1 VIGYV
6 AVKALAARRVLREVP
21 EPHALHTP
29 AHEESSSNAHH
40 VIIARLGRFTVQQTE
55 SLSCDVLA
63 PLKRLIVGRPIASY
77 QAGHHK
83 FGLFGGLAVLSSDA
97 LSSVAYA
104 TEEVLRVLMIG
115 GLAAMSDAEPISI
128 LIAVLLLAVAFSFR
142 QTIFAFP
149 SGGGAY
155 VVTRDNLGPIAG
167 LSAAASLLIDY
178 TLTVAV
184 SITAGVAALTSAFPS
199 LHVGK
204 IWLSLAFLLV
214 LTTGNLRGVKE
225 SAKLFGVPVYAF
237 LGVMLTLIA
246 TGAYRMLS
254 GTVEPV
260 AAVDPLPTFQN
271 GANTTF
277 ILLTAFAN
285 GCTALTGVEA
295 VADGVP
301 SFKEPPATNAARTLV
316 MMAAL
321 GVTMFVGLTL
331 LAHAY
336 QIVPSDKETVVSQL
350 ARGVF
355 GGRNLLYYSVQG
367 ATMLILIL
375 AANTAFNGFPTLAS
389 IVARDRYMPR
399 QFANLGDKLAFSNGI
414 VALSVGAAT
423 LIVFFGG
430 DVHRLIPLYM
440 IGVFLSFTLSQSSMF
455 LRTTRMRESGW
466 QASAAISAFGALL
479 TGLVLIIVVLTKTLD
494 GAWIVLVLIPILV
507 TVFKFTR
514 LHYESVAEQLSL
526 AKVDVDT
533 TPHGHIVIVPIGGV
547 HRAVIEALRYS
558 SALAKD
564 VRAVYVNVNPASLVQ
579 LKKDWPVWGS
589 HVKLVVLQS
598 PYRSMTEPLLD
609 YIDRMEKEHPDDY
622 ITVVLPEFVVK
633 HWWHHLLH
641 NQSALTLKAA
651 LLFRPRVVTTS
662 VPFHLTQ

>member
-1 VIGYV
+1 MG
-6 AVKALAARRVLREVP
+6 
-21 EPHALHTP
+21 
-29 AHEESSSNAHH
+29 
-40 VIIARLGRFTVQQTE
+40 G
-55 SLSCDVLA
+55 LSCCVLA
-63 PLKRLIVGRPIASY
+63 PLKRLVVGRPIASY

-115 GLAAMSDAEPISI
+115 GLAAMSSAQPISM
-128 LIAVLLLAVAFSFR
+128 LIAVLLIAVAFSFR

-149 SGGGAY
+149 TGGGAY

-184 SITAGVAALTSAFPS
+184 SITAGVSAVTSAFPS

-204 IWLSLAFLLV
+204 TWLSLGFLVV
-214 LTTGNLRGVKE
+214 LTTGNLRGLKE
-225 SAKLFGVPVYAF
+225 SVRVFGVPVYAF
-237 LGVMLTLIA
+237 LIVMLTLIV
-246 TGAYRMLS
+246 TGTARALL

-260 AAVDPLPTFQN
+260 PPVDPLPTFN
-271 GANTTF
+271 TGAVGAF

-301 SFKEPPATNAARTLV
+301 LFKEPQAKNAARTLV
-316 MMAAL
+316 MMACL
-321 GVTMFVGLTL
+321 GVTMFVGLTF

-336 QIVPSDKETVVSQL
+336 QVVPSETETVVSQL

-355 GGRNLLYYSVQG
+355 GGRNLFYYGVQA

-375 AANTAFNGFPTLAS
+375 AANTAFAGFPTLAS

-414 VALSVGAAT
+414 VALSLGAAA
-423 LIVFFGG
+423 LIIIFGG
-430 DVHRLIPLYM
+430 DQHRLIPLYM
-440 IGVFLSFTLSQSSMF
+440 IGVFLSFTLSQTSMVM
-455 LRTTRMRESGW
+455 RTVRQKEPGW
-466 QASAAISAFGALL
+466 TVSAAVSGFGALL
-479 TGLVLIIVVLTKTLD
+479 TGVVLVIVTLTKTLD
-494 GAWIVLVLIPILV
+494 GAWIVIVLIPILV
-507 TVFKFTR
+507 TVFKLTR
-514 LHYESVAEQLSL
+514 THYESVAEQLSL
-526 AKVDVDT
+526 ANIEVDT

-547 HRAVIEALRYS
+547 HRAVIEALRYA

-564 VRAVYVNVNPASLVQ
+564 VRAVYVNVNPDSLVQ

-598 PYRSMTEPLLD
+598 PFRSMTEPLLD
-609 YIDRMEKEHPDDY
+609 YIDRMEKEHPGDY

-641 NQSALTLKAA
+641 NQSAMVLKAA

-662 VPFHLTQ
+662 VPFHLTE

>member
-1 VIGYV
+1 MLGS
-6 AVKALAARRVLREVP
+6 VKRVV
-21 EPHALHTP
+21 
-29 AHEESSSNAHH
+29 
-40 VIIARLGRFTVQQTE
+40 
-55 SLSCDVLA
+55 
-63 PLKRLIVGRPIASY
+63 VGRPIATY

-83 FGLFGGLAVLSSDA
+83 FGIFGGLAVLSADA

-104 TEEVLRVLMIG
+104 TEEVLRVLMLG
-115 GLAAMSDAEPISI
+115 GLAAMSFSQPISV
-128 LIAVLLLAVAFSFR
+128 LIAILLIAVAFSFR

-149 SGGGAY
+149 GGGGAY
-155 VVTRDNLGPIAG
+155 VVTRDNLGPTAG
-167 LSAAASLLIDY
+167 LAAAASLLIDY

-184 SITAGVAALTSAFPS
+184 SITAGVSAVTSAFPE

-204 IWLSLAFLLV
+204 TWLSLVFLGL
-214 LTTGNLRGVKE
+214 LTFGNLRGLKE
-225 SAKLFGVPVYAF
+225 SARLFGVPVYGF
-237 LGVMLTLIA
+237 LAVMLSLIL
-246 TGAYRMLS
+246 TGAIRVLI
-254 GTVEPV
+254 GGVEPV
-260 AAVDPLPTFQN
+260 AADDPLPTFN
-271 GANTTF
+271 TGAVTWF

-301 SFKEPPATNAARTLV
+301 MFNEPPARNAARTMV
-316 MMAAL
+316 MMATL

-331 LAHAY
+331 LANAY
-336 QIVPSDKETVVSQL
+336 QVVPSETETVVSQL

-355 GGRNLLYYSVQG
+355 GGRNLFYFAVQA

-375 AANTAFNGFPTLAS
+375 AANTAFAGFPTLAS

-399 QFANLGDKLAFSNGI
+399 QFANLGDKLSFSNGI
-414 VALSVGAAT
+414 VALSLGAAG
-423 LIVFFGG
+423 LIIIFGG
-430 DVHRLIPLYM
+430 DQHRLIPLYM

-455 LRTTRMRESGW
+455 LRTTKLREPGW
-466 QASAAISAFGALL
+466 QVSSAVSGFGALL
-479 TGLVLIIVVLTKTLD
+479 TFLVLIIVVLTKTID
-494 GAWIVLVLIPILV
+494 GAWIVIVLIPILV
-507 TVFKFTR
+507 TVFKLTR
-514 LHYESVAEQLSL
+514 THYESVAEQLSL
-526 AKVDVDT
+526 KSMEVDT

-547 HRAVIEALRYS
+547 HRAVIEALRYA

-564 VRAVYVNVNPASLVQ
+564 VRAVYVNVNPESLVQ

-609 YIDRMEKEHPDDY
+609 YIDRMEREHPGDY

-641 NQSALTLKAA
+641 NQSAMVLKAA

-662 VPFHLTQ
+662 VPFHLTE

>member
-1 VIGYV
+1 VFG
-6 AVKALAARRVLREVP
+6 
-21 EPHALHTP
+21 
-29 AHEESSSNAHH
+29 S
-40 VIIARLGRFTVQQTE
+40 
-55 SLSCDVLA
+55 
-63 PLKRLIVGRPIASY
+63 LKRVVVGRPIASY

-83 FGLFGGLAVLSSDA
+83 FGIFGGLAVLSADA

-115 GLAAMSDAEPISI
+115 GLAAMTFSQPISI
-128 LIAVLLLAVAFSFR
+128 LIAILLIAVAFSFR

-149 SGGGAY
+149 GGGGAY
-155 VVTRDNLGPIAG
+155 VVTRDNLGPVAG
-167 LSAAASLLIDY
+167 LTAAASLLIDY

-184 SITAGVAALTSAFPS
+184 SITAGVSAVTSAFPS

-204 IWLSLAFLLV
+204 TWLSLVFLAL
-214 LTTGNLRGVKE
+214 LTFGNLRGLKE
-225 SAKLFGVPVYAF
+225 SARVFGVPVYAF
-237 LGVMLTLIA
+237 LTVMLGLIL
-246 TGAYRMLS
+246 TGAVRAMS
-254 GTVEPV
+254 GTVPPV
-260 AAVDPLPTFQN
+260 APTDVLPTFDT
-271 GANTTF
+271 GIMTTF
-277 ILLTAFAN
+277 LLLTAFAN

-301 SFKEPPATNAARTLV
+301 MFKEPQATNAARTMVL
-316 MMAAL
+316 MAGL
-321 GVTMFVGLTL
+321 GVTMFVGLTF

-336 QIVPSDKETVVSQL
+336 RIVPSETETVVSQL

-355 GGRNLLYYSVQG
+355 GGRNLFYFAVQM

-375 AANTAFNGFPTLAS
+375 AANTAFAGFPTLAS

-414 VALSVGAAT
+414 VALSLGAAF
-423 LIVFFGG
+423 LIIVFGG
-430 DVHRLIPLYM
+430 DQHRLIPLYM
-440 IGVFLSFTLSQSSMF
+440 IGVFLSFSLSQTSMF
-455 LRTTRMRESGW
+455 LRTTRMREPGWRFSAGISG
-466 QASAAISAFGALL
+466 FGALL
-479 TGLVLIIVVLTKTLD
+479 TSIVLVIVVLTKTLD
-494 GAWIVLVLIPILV
+494 GAWIVIALLPVLV
-507 TVFKFTR
+507 TVFKLTR
-514 LHYESVAEQLSL
+514 THYESVAAQLSL
-526 AKVDVDT
+526 ASVEVDT

-547 HRAVIEALRYS
+547 HRAVIEALRYA

-564 VRAVYVNVNPASLVQ
+564 VRAVYVNVNPESLVQ
-579 LKKDWPVWGS
+579 LKKDWPTWGS

-662 VPFHLTQ
+662 VPFHLKQ

>member
-1 VIGYV
+1 M
-6 AVKALAARRVLREVP
+6 
-21 EPHALHTP
+21 
-29 AHEESSSNAHH
+29 
-40 VIIARLGRFTVQQTE
+40 
-55 SLSCDVLA
+55 LA
-63 PLKRLIVGRPIASY
+63 PLKRLVVGQPIATY

-115 GLAAMSDAEPISI
+115 GLAAMTSSEP
-128 LIAVLLLAVAFSFR
+128 IAVLIALLLVAVAFSFR

-149 SGGGAY
+149 QGGGAY

-167 LSAAASLLIDY
+167 LTAAASLLIDY

-184 SITAGVAALTSAFPS
+184 SITAGVSAVTSAFPS

-204 IWLSLAFLLV
+204 TWLSLAFLVV
-214 LTTGNLRGVKE
+214 LTTGNLRGLRE
-225 SAKLFGVPVYAF
+225 SVRVFGVPVYAF

-246 TGAYRMLS
+246 TGTVRAIT
-254 GTVEPV
+254 GTVDPV
-260 AAVDPLPTFQN
+260 TAIDPLPAFNTSPV
-271 GANTTF
+271 TTF
-277 ILLTAFAN
+277 MLLTAFAN

-301 SFKEPPATNAARTLV
+301 LFKEPPAANAARTLV
-316 MMAAL
+316 LMASL

-336 QIVPSDKETVVSQL
+336 QIVPSDTETVVSQL

-355 GGRNLLYYSVQG
+355 GGRNVFYYAVQA

-375 AANTAFNGFPTLAS
+375 AANTAFAGFPTLAS

-414 VALSVGAAT
+414 VALSLGAAA
-423 LIVFFGG
+423 LIIFFGG
-430 DVHRLIPLYM
+430 DQHRLIPLYM
-440 IGVFLSFTLSQSSMF
+440 IGVFLSFTLSQWSMF
-455 LRTTRMRESGW
+455 LRTTRLKERGW
-466 QASAAISAFGALL
+466 QGSAAISGFGAVL
-479 TGLVLIIVVLTKTLD
+479 TFLVLIVVVLTKTLD
-494 GAWIVLVLIPILV
+494 GAWIVLALIPVLV
-507 TVFKFTR
+507 TVFKLTR
-514 LHYESVAEQLSL
+514 SHYESVAQQLSL
-526 AKVDVDT
+526 ANIEVDT

-547 HRAVIEALRYS
+547 HRAVIEALRYA
-558 SALAKD
+558 SALARD
-564 VRAVYVNVNPASLVQ
+564 VRAVYVNVNPESLLQ
-579 LKKDWPVWGS
+579 LKKDWPAWGS

-609 YIDRMEKEHPDDY
+609 YIDRMEKEHPGDY

-641 NQSALTLKAA
+641 NQSAMVLKAA

-662 VPFHLTQ
+662 VPFHLRE

>member
-1 VIGYV
+1 
-6 AVKALAARRVLREVP
+6 
-21 EPHALHTP
+21 
-29 AHEESSSNAHH
+29 
-40 VIIARLGRFTVQQTE
+40 
-55 SLSCDVLA
+55 VLA

-104 TEEVLRVLMIG
+104 TEEVLRVLMLG
-115 GLAAMSDAEPISI
+115 GLAAMTASEPISI
-128 LIAVLLLAVAFSFR
+128 MIALLLIAVAFSFR

-149 SGGGAY
+149 GGGGAY
-155 VVTRDNLGPIAG
+155 VVTRDNLGPAAG
-167 LSAAASLLIDY
+167 LAAAASLLIDY

-184 SITAGVAALTSAFPS
+184 SITAGVAAITSAFPT

-204 IWLSLAFLLV
+204 TWLSLAFLVL
-214 LTTGNLRGVKE
+214 LTTGNLRGLKE
-225 SAKLFGVPVYAF
+225 SVRVFGVPVYAF
-237 LGVMLTLIA
+237 LAVMLTLIA
-246 TGAYRMLS
+246 TGMMRAAT

-260 AAVDPLPTFQN
+260 PPVDPLPTFN
-271 GANTTF
+271 TGAITAF
-277 ILLTAFAN
+277 ILMTAFAN

-301 SFKEPPATNAARTLV
+301 LFKEPPAKIAARTLV
-316 MMAAL
+316 LMVCL
-321 GVTMFVGLTL
+321 GVTMFVGLTF
-331 LAHAY
+331 LAHWY
-336 QIVPSDKETVVSQL
+336 QIVPSETETVVSQL

-355 GGRNLLYYSVQG
+355 GGRNLAYYAVQA

-375 AANTAFNGFPTLAS
+375 AANTAYAGFPTLAS

-414 VALSVGAAT
+414 VALSIGAAL
-423 LIVFFGG
+423 LIIAFGG
-430 DVHRLIPLYM
+430 DQHRLIPLYM
-440 IGVFLSFTLSQSSMF
+440 IGVFLSFTLSQTSMF
-455 LRTTRMRESGW
+455 LRTKRLKEPGW
-466 QASAAISAFGALL
+466 QGSALISGFGGLL
-479 TGLVLIIVVLTKTLD
+479 TFLVLIIVVLTKTLD
-494 GAWIVLVLIPILV
+494 GAWIVIVLIPILV
-507 TVFKFTR
+507 TVFKLTR
-514 LHYESVAEQLSL
+514 THYESVAGQLSL
-526 AKVDVDT
+526 TNLEVDT

-547 HRAVIEALRYS
+547 HRAVIEALRYA

-564 VRAVYVNVNPASLVQ
+564 VRAVYVNVNPESLVQ

-641 NQSALTLKAA
+641 NQSAMVLKAA

-662 VPFHLTQ
+662 VPFHLTE

>member
-1 VIGYV
+1 
-6 AVKALAARRVLREVP
+6 
-21 EPHALHTP
+21 
-29 AHEESSSNAHH
+29 
-40 VIIARLGRFTVQQTE
+40 LG
-55 SLSCDVLA
+55 VLA
-63 PLKRLIVGRPIASY
+63 SLKRVVVGRPIASH

-83 FGLFGGLAVLSSDA
+83 FGIFGGLAVLSADA

-115 GLAAMSDAEPISI
+115 GLAAMTFSQPISI
-128 LIAVLLLAVAFSFR
+128 LIAILLIAVAFSFR

-149 SGGGAY
+149 GGGGAY
-155 VVTRDNLGPIAG
+155 VVTRDNLGPTAG
-167 LSAAASLLIDY
+167 LTAAASLLIDY

-184 SITAGVAALTSAFPS
+184 SITAGVSAVTSAFPS

-204 IWLSLAFLLV
+204 TWLSLAFLTL
-214 LTTGNLRGVKE
+214 LTFGNLRGLKE
-225 SAKLFGVPVYAF
+225 SARLFGVPVYAF
-237 LGVMLTLIA
+237 LTVMLGLIV
-246 TGAYRMLS
+246 TGAVQALS
-254 GTVEPV
+254 GNAVPV
-260 AAVDPLPTFQN
+260 APTDVLPTY
-271 GANTTF
+271 NTGLITMF
-277 ILLTAFAN
+277 LLLTAFAN

-301 SFKEPPATNAARTLV
+301 MFKEPTAKSAATTMV
-316 MMAAL
+316 MMAGL
-321 GVTMFVGLTL
+321 GVTMFVGLTF

-336 QIVPSDKETVVSQL
+336 QIVPSETETVVSQL

-355 GGRNLLYYSVQG
+355 GGRNVFYYAVQM

-375 AANTAFNGFPTLAS
+375 AANTAFAGFPTLAS

-399 QFANLGDKLAFSNGI
+399 QFANVGDKLSFSNGI
-414 VALSVGAAT
+414 VALSIGAAL
-423 LIVFFGG
+423 LIIVFGG
-430 DVHRLIPLYM
+430 DQHRLIPLYM
-440 IGVFLSFTLSQSSMF
+440 IGVFLSFSLSQSSMF
-455 LRTTRMRESGW
+455 LRTTRMREPGWRFSAGISG
-466 QASAAISAFGALL
+466 FGALL
-479 TGLVLIIVVLTKTLD
+479 TSIVLVIVVLTKTLD
-494 GAWIVLVLIPILV
+494 GAWIVIVLLPILV
-507 TVFKFTR
+507 TVFKLTR
-514 LHYESVAEQLSL
+514 THYESVAEQLSL
-526 AKVDVDT
+526 ASVEVDT

-547 HRAVIEALRYS
+547 HRAVIEALRYA

-564 VRAVYVNVNPASLVQ
+564 VRAVYVNVNPESLVQ
-579 LKKDWPVWGS
+579 LKKDWPTWGS

-662 VPFHLTQ
+662 VPFHLKQ

>member
-1 VIGYV
+1 M
-6 AVKALAARRVLREVP
+6 
-21 EPHALHTP
+21 
-29 AHEESSSNAHH
+29 
-40 VIIARLGRFTVQQTE
+40 
-55 SLSCDVLA
+55 LSA
-63 PLKRLIVGRPIASY
+63 
-77 QAGHHK
+77 
-83 FGLFGGLAVLSSDA
+83 DA

-115 GLAAMSDAEPISI
+115 GLAAMTYSQTISV
-128 LIAVLLLAVAFSFR
+128 LIAILLLAVAFSFR

-149 SGGGAY
+149 GGGGAY
-155 VVTRDNLGPIAG
+155 VVTRDNLGPTAG
-167 LSAAASLLIDY
+167 LAAAASLLIDY

-184 SITAGVAALTSAFPS
+184 SITAGVSAVTSAFPS

-204 IWLSLAFLLV
+204 TWLSLAFLV
-214 LTTGNLRGVKE
+214 ILTTGNLRGLKE
-225 SAKLFGVPVYAF
+225 SARLFGVPVYAF
-237 LGVMLTLIA
+237 LTVMLGLIV
-246 TGAYRMLS
+246 TGAVRAMI
-254 GTVEPV
+254 GNVAPVEPTDV
-260 AAVDPLPTFQN
+260 LPTFN
-271 GANTTF
+271 TGLITTF
-277 ILLTAFAN
+277 LLLTAFAN

-301 SFKEPPATNAARTLV
+301 MFKEPPAKNAARTLV
-316 MMAAL
+316 LMAGF
-321 GVTMFVGLTL
+321 GVTMFVGLTV

-336 QIVPSDKETVVSQL
+336 QIVPSETETVVSQL

-355 GGRNLLYYSVQG
+355 GGRNLFYFAVQM

-375 AANTAFNGFPTLAS
+375 AANTAFAGFPTLAS

-399 QFANLGDKLAFSNGI
+399 QFANLGDKLSFSNGI
-414 VALSVGAAT
+414 VALSLGAAT
-423 LIVFFGG
+423 LIIVFGG
-430 DVHRLIPLYM
+430 DQHRLIPLYM

-455 LRTTRMRESGW
+455 LRTTRAKESGW
-466 QASAAISAFGALL
+466 HISAAVSGFGALL
-479 TGLVLIIVVLTKTLD
+479 TAVVLVIVTFTKTLD
-494 GAWIVLVLIPILV
+494 GAWIVITMIPILV
-507 TVFKFTR
+507 TIFKLTR
-514 LHYESVAEQLSL
+514 THYESVAGQLSL
-526 AKVDVDT
+526 ANVEVDT

-547 HRAVIEALRYS
+547 HRAVIEALRYA

-564 VRAVYVNVNPASLVQ
+564 VRAVYVNVNPDSLVQ
-579 LKKDWPVWGS
+579 LKKDWPTWGS

-598 PYRSMTEPLLD
+598 PFRSMTEPLLD

-662 VPFHLTQ
+662 VPFHLTE

>member
-1 VIGYV
+1 
-6 AVKALAARRVLREVP
+6 
-21 EPHALHTP
+21 
-29 AHEESSSNAHH
+29 
-40 VIIARLGRFTVQQTE
+40 
-55 SLSCDVLA
+55 VLA
-63 PLKRLIVGRPIASY
+63 PLKRLVVGQPIATY

-115 GLAAMSDAEPISI
+115 GLPAMASSEPIAV
-128 LIAVLLLAVAFSFR
+128 LIALLLLAVAFSFR

-149 SGGGAY
+149 MGGGAY
-155 VVTRDNLGPIAG
+155 VVTRDNLGPTAG
-167 LSAAASLLIDY
+167 LAAAASLLIDY
-178 TLTVAV
+178 SLTVAV
-184 SITAGVAALTSAFPS
+184 SITAGVAAITSAFPS
-199 LHVGK
+199 LHIGK
-204 IWLSLAFLLV
+204 VWMSLGFLAILM
-214 LTTGNLRGVKE
+214 TGNLRGVKE
-225 SAKLFGVPVYAF
+225 SARLFGVPVYAF
-237 LGVMLTLIA
+237 LVVMLGLIA
-246 TGAYRMLS
+246 TGTVRAMS
-254 GTVEPV
+254 GNAV
-260 AAVDPLPTFQN
+260 AVVPPDPLPTY
-271 GANTTF
+271 GTGVITTF

-301 SFKEPPATNAARTLV
+301 SFREPPAKNAARTLV
-316 MMAAL
+316 LMAAL
-321 GVTMFVGLTL
+321 GVTMFVGLTW
-331 LAHAY
+331 LAHAF
-336 QIVPSDKETVVSQL
+336 QIIPSETETVVSQL

-355 GGRNLLYYSVQG
+355 GGRNLFYYTVQA

-375 AANTAFNGFPTLAS
+375 AANTAFAGFPTLAS

-414 VALSVGAAT
+414 VALSLGAAA
-423 LIVFFGG
+423 LIIVFGG
-430 DVHRLIPLYM
+430 DQHRLIPLYM
-440 IGVFLSFTLSQSSMF
+440 IGVFLSFTLSQSSMV
-455 LRTTRMRESGW
+455 LRTTSMKEPGW
-466 QASAAISAFGALL
+466 HLRAAISGFGALL
-479 TGLVLIIVVLTKTLD
+479 TFLVLIVVTITKTRE

-507 TVFKFTR
+507 TVFKLTR
-514 LHYESVAEQLSL
+514 SHYESVAEQLSL
-526 AKVDVDT
+526 ANVEVDT

-547 HRAVIEALRYS
+547 HRAVIEALRYA

-564 VRAVYVNVNPASLVQ
+564 VRAVYVNVNPESLVQ

-662 VPFHLTQ
+662 VPFHLTE

>member
-1 VIGYV
+1 M
-6 AVKALAARRVLREVP
+6 
-21 EPHALHTP
+21 
-29 AHEESSSNAHH
+29 
-40 VIIARLGRFTVQQTE
+40 
-55 SLSCDVLA
+55 LA
-63 PLKRLIVGRPIASY
+63 PLKRLVVGRPIATY
-77 QAGHHK
+77 QAGHHR
-83 FGLFGGLAVLSSDA
+83 FGILGGLAVLSSDA

-115 GLAAMSDAEPISI
+115 GLAAMSSSQPISV

-149 SGGGAY
+149 QGGGAY
-155 VVTRDNLGPIAG
+155 VVTRDNLGPTAG
-167 LSAAASLLIDY
+167 LAAAASLLIDY

-184 SITAGVAALTSAFPS
+184 SITAGVSALTSAFPS

-204 IWLSLAFLLV
+204 TWLSLAFLIV

-225 SAKLFGVPVYAF
+225 STRLFGVPVYAF
-237 LGVMLTLIA
+237 LGVMLTLIV
-246 TGAYRMLS
+246 TGSVRAMS
-254 GTVEPV
+254 GSVEPV
-260 AAVDPLPTFQN
+260 VPADPLPTFN
-271 GANTTF
+271 SGMVTVF

-301 SFKEPPATNAARTLV
+301 LFREPPAKNAAWTLV
-316 MMAAL
+316 MMAVL
-321 GVTMFVGLTL
+321 GVTMFVGLTF

-336 QIVPSDKETVVSQL
+336 QVIPSETETVVSQI

-355 GGRNLLYYSVQG
+355 GGRNLFYYAVQG

-375 AANTAFNGFPTLAS
+375 AANTAFAGFPTLAS

-414 VALSVGAAT
+414 VALSLGAAT
-423 LIVFFGG
+423 LIILFGG
-430 DVHRLIPLYM
+430 DQHRLIPLYM
-440 IGVFLSFTLSQSSMF
+440 IGVFLSFTLSQTSMVM
-455 LRTTRMRESGW
+455 RTMRLRESGW
-466 QASAAISAFGALL
+466 HYSAAISAFGAIL
-479 TGLVLIIVVLTKTLD
+479 TFIVLVIVTLTKTLE
-494 GAWIVLVLIPILV
+494 GAWIVIALIPVLV
-507 TVFKFTR
+507 TIFRLTR
-514 LHYESVAEQLSL
+514 THYESVAGQLSL
-526 AKVDVDT
+526 TNLAVDT

-547 HRAVIEALRYS
+547 HRAVIEALRYA

-564 VRAVYVNVNPASLVQ
+564 VRAVYVNVNPESLVQ

-598 PYRSMTEPLLD
+598 PFRSMTEPLLD

-662 VPFHLTQ
+662 VPFHLTE

>member
-1 VIGYV
+1 M
-6 AVKALAARRVLREVP
+6 
-21 EPHALHTP
+21 
-29 AHEESSSNAHH
+29 
-40 VIIARLGRFTVQQTE
+40 
-55 SLSCDVLA
+55 
-63 PLKRLIVGRPIASY
+63 VGRPIASY
-77 QAGHHK
+77 QASHHK

-104 TEEVLRVLMIG
+104 TEEVLRVLMLG
-115 GLAAMSDAEPISI
+115 GLAAMTASEPIS
-128 LIAVLLLAVAFSFR
+128 LMIAVLLIAVAFSFR

-149 SGGGAY
+149 LGGGAY
-155 VVTRDNLGPIAG
+155 VVTRDNLGPTAG
-167 LSAAASLLIDY
+167 LAAAASLLIDY

-184 SITAGVAALTSAFPS
+184 SITAGVAAITSAFPS

-204 IWLSLAFLLV
+204 TVLSLAFLV
-214 LTTGNLRGVKE
+214 LLTMGNLRGLKE
-225 SAKLFGVPVYAF
+225 SARVFGVPVYAF
-237 LGVMLTLIA
+237 LLVMLTLIG
-246 TGAYRMLS
+246 TGAWRALT

-260 AAVDPLPTFQN
+260 PPVDPLPTFN
-271 GANTTF
+271 TGAITVF
-277 ILLTAFAN
+277 ILMTAFAN

-295 VADGVP
+295 VSDGVP
-301 SFKEPPATNAARTLV
+301 LFKEPPAKLAARTLV
-316 MMAAL
+316 LMVCL
-321 GVTMFVGLTL
+321 GVTMFVGLTF

-336 QIVPSDKETVVSQL
+336 QVVPSDTETVVSQL

-355 GGRNLLYYSVQG
+355 GGRNLLYYSVQA

-375 AANTAFNGFPTLAS
+375 AANTAYAGFPTLAS

-414 VALSVGAAT
+414 VALSLGAAV
-423 LIVFFGG
+423 LIIGFGG
-430 DVHRLIPLYM
+430 DQHRLIPLYM
-440 IGVFLSFTLSQSSMF
+440 IGVFLSFTLSQASMF
-455 LRTTRMRESGW
+455 LRTKRLKEAGW
-466 QASAAISAFGALL
+466 QTSALISGFGGLL
-479 TGLVLIIVVLTKTLD
+479 TFLVLIVVVLTKTLE
-494 GAWIVLVLIPILV
+494 GAWIVIVLIPILV
-507 TVFKFTR
+507 TVFRLTR
-514 LHYESVAEQLSL
+514 THYESVAGQLSL
-526 AKVDVDT
+526 ASLQVDT

-547 HRAVIEALRYS
+547 HRAVIEALRYA

-564 VRAVYVNVNPASLVQ
+564 VRAVYVNVNPESLVQ

-641 NQSALTLKAA
+641 NQSAMVLKAA

-662 VPFHLTQ
+662 VPFHLTK

>member
-1 VIGYV
+1 MRIGLFY
-6 AVKALAARRVLREVP
+6 
-21 EPHALHTP
+21 P
-29 AHEESSSNAHH
+29 APNENRAWRYHW
-40 VIIARLGRFTVQQTE
+40 
-55 SLSCDVLA
+55 CVLA
-63 PLKRLIVGRPIASY
+63 PLKRLVVGRPIATY

-104 TEEVLRVLMIG
+104 TEEVLRVLMVG
-115 GLAAMSDAEPISI
+115 GLATMSASEPISM
-128 LIAVLLLAVAFSFR
+128 LIALLLIAVAFSFR

-149 SGGGAY
+149 TGGGAY

-167 LSAAASLLIDY
+167 LAAAASLLIDY
-178 TLTVAV
+178 SLTVAV

-204 IWLSLAFLLV
+204 TWMSLAFLAV
-214 LTTGNLRGVKE
+214 LMTGNLRGVKE
-225 SAKLFGVPVYAF
+225 SVRLFGVPVYAF
-237 LGVMLTLIA
+237 LAVMVTLIA
-246 TGAYRMLS
+246 TGTARAMT
-254 GTVEPV
+254 GTVSPVEPI
-260 AAVDPLPTFQN
+260 DPLPTFN
-271 GANTTF
+271 TGALGMF
-277 ILLTAFAN
+277 VLLTAFAN

-301 SFKEPPATNAARTLV
+301 LFKEPPARNAARTLV
-316 MMAAL
+316 LMAGL
-321 GVTMFVGLTL
+321 GVTMFIGLTF

-336 QIVPSDKETVVSQL
+336 QVIPSETETVVSQL

-355 GGRNLLYYSVQG
+355 GGRNVFYYAVQA

-375 AANTAFNGFPTLAS
+375 AANTAFAGFPTLAS

-414 VALSVGAAT
+414 VALSLGAAT
-423 LIVFFGG
+423 LIILFGG
-430 DVHRLIPLYM
+430 DQHRLIPLYM
-440 IGVFLSFTLSQSSMF
+440 IGVFLSFTLSQTSMV
-455 LRTTRMRESGW
+455 LRTTRLREAGW
-466 QASAAISAFGALL
+466 QISAAISGFGALL
-479 TGLVLIIVVLTKTLD
+479 TFLVLIIVTITKTLE

-507 TVFKFTR
+507 TVFKLTR
-514 LHYESVAEQLSL
+514 SHYESVAQQLSL
-526 AKVDVDT
+526 TNLDVDT

-547 HRAVIEALRYS
+547 HRAVIEALRYA

-564 VRAVYVNVNPASLVQ
+564 VRAVYVNVNPESLVQ

-598 PYRSMTEPLLD
+598 PYRSRTEPLLD

>member
-1 VIGYV
+1 
-6 AVKALAARRVLREVP
+6 
-21 EPHALHTP
+21 
-29 AHEESSSNAHH
+29 
-40 VIIARLGRFTVQQTE
+40 
-55 SLSCDVLA
+55 VLA
-63 PLKRLIVGRPIASY
+63 PLKRLVVGRPIATY
-77 QAGHHK
+77 LAGHHK
-83 FGLFGGLAVLSSDA
+83 FGIFGGLAVLSSDA

-115 GLAAMSDAEPISI
+115 GLAAMTHSEPISV
-128 LIAVLLLAVAFSFR
+128 LIAILLIAVAFSFR

-149 SGGGAY
+149 AGGGAY

-167 LSAAASLLIDY
+167 LAAAASLLIDY

-184 SITAGVAALTSAFPS
+184 SITAGVAAITSAFPS

-204 IWLSLAFLLV
+204 TWLSLGLLVV
-214 LTTGNLRGVKE
+214 LTTGNLRGLKE
-225 SAKLFGVPVYAF
+225 SARLFGVPVYAF
-237 LGVMLTLIA
+237 LAVMLTLIA
-246 TGAYRMLS
+246 TGAARAAAGSILP
-254 GTVEPV
+254 VEPADV
-260 AAVDPLPTFQN
+260 LPTFDT
-271 GANTTF
+271 GMVTTF
-277 ILLTAFAN
+277 MLLTAFAN

-301 SFKEPPATNAARTLV
+301 LFKEPAAKNAARTLV
-316 MMAAL
+316 LMASF

-336 QIVPSDKETVVSQL
+336 RIVPSETETVVSQL

-355 GGRNLLYYSVQG
+355 GGRNLFYFAVQM
-367 ATMLILIL
+367 ATMLILVL
-375 AANTAFNGFPTLAS
+375 AANTAFAGFPTLAS

-414 VALSVGAAT
+414 VALSLGAAT
-423 LIVFFGG
+423 LIIVFGG
-430 DVHRLIPLYM
+430 DQHRLIPLYM
-440 IGVFLSFTLSQSSMF
+440 IGVFLSFTLSQSSMV
-455 LRTTRMRESGW
+455 LRTTRMKEPGWRLSALVSG
-466 QASAAISAFGALL
+466 FGALL
-479 TGLVLIIVVLTKTLD
+479 TGVVLVIVTLTKTLD

-507 TVFKFTR
+507 TIFKLTR
-514 LHYESVAEQLSL
+514 THYESVAQQLSL
-526 AKVDVDT
+526 ANVNVDT

-547 HRAVIEALRYS
+547 HRAVIEALRYA

-564 VRAVYVNVNPASLVQ
+564 VRAVYVNVNPDSLVQ

-598 PYRSMTEPLLD
+598 PFRSMTEPLLD

-662 VPFHLTQ
+662 VPFHLTE

>member
-1 VIGYV
+1 
-6 AVKALAARRVLREVP
+6 VLG
-21 EPHALHTP
+21 
-29 AHEESSSNAHH
+29 S
-40 VIIARLGRFTVQQTE
+40 
-55 SLSCDVLA
+55 
-63 PLKRLIVGRPIASY
+63 LKRVVVGRPIASY

-83 FGLFGGLAVLSSDA
+83 FGIFGGLAVLSADA

-115 GLAAMSDAEPISI
+115 GLAAMTFSQPISI
-128 LIAVLLLAVAFSFR
+128 LIAILLIAVAFSFR

-149 SGGGAY
+149 GGGGAY
-155 VVTRDNLGPIAG
+155 VVTRDNLGPTAG
-167 LSAAASLLIDY
+167 LTAAASLLIDY

-184 SITAGVAALTSAFPS
+184 SITAGVSAVTSAFPS
-199 LHVGK
+199 LHVGRT
-204 IWLSLAFLLV
+204 WLSLAFLTL
-214 LTTGNLRGVKE
+214 LTFGNLRGLKE
-225 SAKLFGVPVYAF
+225 SARLFGVPVYAF
-237 LGVMLTLIA
+237 LTVMLGLIV
-246 TGAYRMLS
+246 TGAVRALT
-254 GTVEPV
+254 GGIEPV
-260 AAVDPLPTFQN
+260 PPTDVLPTYN
-271 GANTTF
+271 TGMITTF
-277 ILLTAFAN
+277 LLLTAFAN

-301 SFKEPPATNAARTLV
+301 MFKEPPARNAATTMV
-316 MMAAL
+316 MMAGI
-321 GVTMFVGLTL
+321 GVTLFVGLTF

-336 QIVPSDKETVVSQL
+336 AIVPSETETVVSQL

-355 GGRNLLYYSVQG
+355 GGRNVFYYAVQM

-375 AANTAFNGFPTLAS
+375 AANTAFAGFPTLAS

-414 VALSVGAAT
+414 VALSLGAAI
-423 LIVFFGG
+423 LIIVFGG
-430 DVHRLIPLYM
+430 DQHRLIPLYM

-455 LRTTRMRESGW
+455 LRTQRMREPGW
-466 QASAAISAFGALL
+466 QYSAAISGFGALL
-479 TGLVLIIVVLTKTLD
+479 TSIVLVIVVMTKTLD
-494 GAWIVLVLIPILV
+494 GAWIVIALLPILV
-507 TVFKFTR
+507 TIFKLTR
-514 LHYESVAEQLSL
+514 THYESVAEQLSL
-526 AKVDVDT
+526 ASMAVDT

-547 HRAVIEALRYS
+547 HRAVIEALRYA

-564 VRAVYVNVNPASLVQ
+564 VRAVYVNVNPESLMQ
-579 LKKDWPVWGS
+579 LKKDWPTWGS

-662 VPFHLTQ
+662 VPFHLKQ

>member
-1 VIGYV
+1 M
-6 AVKALAARRVLREVP
+6 
-21 EPHALHTP
+21 
-29 AHEESSSNAHH
+29 
-40 VIIARLGRFTVQQTE
+40 
-55 SLSCDVLA
+55 LA
-63 PLKRLIVGRPIASY
+63 PLKRLVVGQPIATY

-115 GLAAMSDAEPISI
+115 GLAAMTSSEPISM
-128 LIAVLLLAVAFSFR
+128 LIAVLLIAVAFSFR

-149 SGGGAY
+149 QGGGAY

-167 LSAAASLLIDY
+167 LAAAASLLIDY

-184 SITAGVAALTSAFPS
+184 SITAGVSAVTSAFPS
-199 LHVGK
+199 LHVGRT
-204 IWLSLAFLLV
+204 WLSLVFLIV
-214 LTTGNLRGVKE
+214 LTTGNLRGLKE
-225 SAKLFGVPVYAF
+225 SVRVFGVPVYAF

-246 TGAYRMLS
+246 TGTVRALT
-254 GTVEPV
+254 GTIEAVPP
-260 AAVDPLPTFQN
+260 VDPLPTFN
-271 GANTTF
+271 TSAVTTF

-301 SFKEPPATNAARTLV
+301 LFKEPPATNAARTLV
-316 MMAAL
+316 LMATL
-321 GVTMFVGLTL
+321 GVTMFVGLTF

-336 QIVPSDKETVVSQL
+336 QIVPSETETVVSQL

-355 GGRNLLYYSVQG
+355 GGRNLFYYAVQG

-375 AANTAFNGFPTLAS
+375 AANTAFAGFPTLAS

-414 VALSVGAAT
+414 VALSLGAAA
-423 LIVFFGG
+423 LIIIFGG
-430 DVHRLIPLYM
+430 DQHRLIPLYM

-455 LRTTRMRESGW
+455 LRTSRLRERGW
-466 QASAAISAFGALL
+466 QMSAAISGFGALL
-479 TGLVLIIVVLTKTLD
+479 TFLVLIIVVMTKTLD

-507 TVFKFTR
+507 TVFKLTR
-514 LHYESVAEQLSL
+514 SHYESVAGQLSMSN
-526 AKVDVDT
+526 VEVDT

-547 HRAVIEALRYS
+547 HRAVIEALRYA

-564 VRAVYVNVNPASLVQ
+564 VRAVYVNVNPESLVQ

-598 PYRSMTEPLLD
+598 PFRSMTEPLLE
-609 YIDRMEKEHPDDY
+609 YIDRMEREHPGDY
-622 ITVVLPEFVVK
+622 ITVVLPEFVV
-633 HWWHHLLH
+633 
-641 NQSALTLKAA
+641 
-651 LLFRPRVVTTS
+651 
-662 VPFHLTQ
+662 

>member
-1 VIGYV
+1 M
-6 AVKALAARRVLREVP
+6 
-21 EPHALHTP
+21 
-29 AHEESSSNAHH
+29 
-40 VIIARLGRFTVQQTE
+40 
-55 SLSCDVLA
+55 LSA
-63 PLKRLIVGRPIASY
+63 
-77 QAGHHK
+77 
-83 FGLFGGLAVLSSDA
+83 DA

-115 GLAAMSDAEPISI
+115 GLAAMSGSQPISM
-128 LIAVLLLAVAFSFR
+128 LIALLLLAVAFSFR

-149 SGGGAY
+149 QGGGAY
-155 VVTRDNLGPIAG
+155 VVTRDNLGSTAG
-167 LSAAASLLIDY
+167 LAAAASLLIDY

-184 SITAGVAALTSAFPS
+184 SITAGVAAVTSAFPS

-204 IWLSLAFLLV
+204 IWLSLVFLLL

-225 SAKLFGVPVYAF
+225 STRLFGVPVYAF
-237 LGVMLTLIA
+237 LAVMLTLIA
-246 TGAYRMLS
+246 TGAVRAMS
-254 GTVEPV
+254 GSAEPV
-260 AAVDPLPTFQN
+260 IPVDPLPALNSGMVTM
-271 GANTTF
+271 F

-295 VADGVP
+295 VSDGVP
-301 SFKEPPATNAARTLV
+301 LFREPPAKNAARTLV
-316 MMAAL
+316 MMAVL
-321 GVTMFVGLTL
+321 GVTMFVGLTF

-336 QIVPSDKETVVSQL
+336 QVIPSETETVVSQI

-355 GGRNLLYYSVQG
+355 GGRNLLYYAVQA

-375 AANTAFNGFPTLAS
+375 AANTAFAGFPTLAS

-414 VALSVGAAT
+414 VALSLGAAT
-423 LIVFFGG
+423 LIIVFGG
-430 DVHRLIPLYM
+430 DQHRLIPLYM
-440 IGVFLSFTLSQSSMF
+440 IGVFLSFTLSQTSMVMRTMR
-455 LRTTRMRESGW
+455 LREPGWHVSALVSG
-466 QASAAISAFGALL
+466 FGALL
-479 TGLVLIIVVLTKTLD
+479 TFVVLGIVTATKTLE
-494 GAWIVLVLIPILV
+494 GAWIVIALIPVLV
-507 TVFKFTR
+507 TVFKLTR
-514 LHYESVAEQLSL
+514 THYESVAGQLSL
-526 AKVDVDT
+526 ANLEVDT

-547 HRAVIEALRYS
+547 HRAVIEALRYA

-564 VRAVYVNVNPASLVQ
+564 VRAVYVNVNPDSLLQ
-579 LKKDWPVWGS
+579 LKKDWPLWGS

-598 PYRSMTEPLLD
+598 PFRSMTEPLLD
-609 YIDRMEKEHPDDY
+609 YIDRMEKEHPGDY

-662 VPFHLTQ
+662 VPFHLTE

>member
-1 VIGYV
+1 MFGTF
-6 AVKALAARRVLREVP
+6 KRVV
-21 EPHALHTP
+21 
-29 AHEESSSNAHH
+29 
-40 VIIARLGRFTVQQTE
+40 
-55 SLSCDVLA
+55 
-63 PLKRLIVGRPIASY
+63 VGRPIASH

-83 FGLFGGLAVLSSDA
+83 FGIFGGLAVLSADA

-104 TEEVLRVLMIG
+104 TEEVLRVLMVG
-115 GLAAMSDAEPISI
+115 GLAAMTFSEPIAI
-128 LIAVLLLAVAFSFR
+128 LIGILLIAVAFSFR

-149 SGGGAY
+149 GGGGAY
-155 VVTRDNLGPIAG
+155 VVTRDNLGPAAG
-167 LSAAASLLIDY
+167 LTAAASLLIDY

-184 SITAGVAALTSAFPS
+184 SITAGVSAVTSAFPS

-204 IWLSLAFLLV
+204 TALSLVFLV
-214 LTTGNLRGVKE
+214 LLTFGNLRGLKE
-225 SAKLFGVPVYAF
+225 SARVFGIPVYAF
-237 LGVMLTLIA
+237 LTVMIGLIL
-246 TGAYRMLS
+246 TGAVRAMTGS
-254 GTVEPV
+254 VQPV
-260 AAVDPLPTFQN
+260 PPTDVLPTFDT
-271 GANTTF
+271 GMVTTF
-277 ILLTAFAN
+277 LLLTAFAN

-301 SFKEPPATNAARTLV
+301 MFKAPPAKNAARTMV
-316 MMAAL
+316 MMASL

-336 QIVPSDKETVVSQL
+336 QIVPSETETVVSQL

-355 GGRNLLYYSVQG
+355 GGRNLFYFAVQM

-375 AANTAFNGFPTLAS
+375 AANTAFSGFPTLAS

-399 QFANLGDKLAFSNGI
+399 QFANMGDKLAFSNGI
-414 VALSVGAAT
+414 VALSLGAAL
-423 LIVFFGG
+423 LIIVFGG
-430 DVHRLIPLYM
+430 DQHRLIPLYM
-440 IGVFLSFTLSQSSMF
+440 IGVFLSFSLSQTSMF
-455 LRTTRMRESGW
+455 LRTTRMREPGWRFSAGISG
-466 QASAAISAFGALL
+466 FGAVL
-479 TGLVLIIVVLTKTLD
+479 TSIVLVIVVLTKTLD
-494 GAWIVLVLIPILV
+494 GAWIVIALLPVLV
-507 TVFKFTR
+507 TVFKLTR
-514 LHYESVAEQLSL
+514 THYESVAAQLSL
-526 AKVDVDT
+526 ANVEVDT

-547 HRAVIEALRYS
+547 HRAVIEALRYA

-564 VRAVYVNVNPASLVQ
+564 VRAVYVNVNPESLVQ
-579 LKKDWPVWGS
+579 LKKDWPTWGS

-662 VPFHLTQ
+662 VPFHLKK

>member
-1 VIGYV
+1 
-6 AVKALAARRVLREVP
+6 
-21 EPHALHTP
+21 
-29 AHEESSSNAHH
+29 
-40 VIIARLGRFTVQQTE
+40 
-55 SLSCDVLA
+55 VLA

-83 FGLFGGLAVLSSDA
+83 FGVFGGLAVLSADA

-115 GLAAMSDAEPISI
+115 GLAAMTFSQPISL
-128 LIAVLLLAVAFSFR
+128 LIAVLLIAVAFSFR

-149 SGGGAY
+149 GGGGAY

-167 LSAAASLLIDY
+167 LAAAASLLIDY

-199 LHVGK
+199 LHLGK
-204 IWLSLAFLLV
+204 TWLSLAFLVV
-214 LTTGNLRGVKE
+214 LTTGNLRGLKE
-225 SAKLFGVPVYAF
+225 SARLFGVPVYAF
-237 LGVMLTLIA
+237 LVVMLGLIVS
-246 TGAYRMLS
+246 GAVRALW
-254 GTVEPV
+254 GTVAPV
-260 AAVDPLPTFQN
+260 IPVDPLPTLDS
-271 GANTTF
+271 GMITTF
-277 ILLTAFAN
+277 LLLTAFAN

-301 SFKEPPATNAARTLV
+301 MFQEPRARNAARTMV
-316 MMAAL
+316 MMATL
-321 GVTMFVGLTL
+321 GVTMFVGLTF

-336 QIVPSDKETVVSQL
+336 AVVPSETETVVSQL

-355 GGRNLLYYSVQG
+355 GGRNLFYYAVQA

-375 AANTAFNGFPTLAS
+375 AANTAFAGFPTLAS

-399 QFANLGDKLAFSNGI
+399 QFANVGDKLSFSNGI
-414 VALSVGAAT
+414 VALSLGAAA
-423 LIVFFGG
+423 LIVIFGG
-430 DVHRLIPLYM
+430 DQHRLIPLYM

-455 LRTTRMRESGW
+455 LRTTRMKEPGW
-466 QASAAISAFGALL
+466 RLSAAISGFGGLL
-479 TGLVLIIVVLTKTLD
+479 TFLVLIIVVMTKTLD
-494 GAWIVLVLIPILV
+494 GAWIVIVLIPILV
-507 TVFKFTR
+507 TVFKLTR
-514 LHYESVAEQLSL
+514 SHYESVAQQLSL
-526 AKVDVDT
+526 TNVEVDT

-547 HRAVIEALRYS
+547 HRAVIEALRYA

-564 VRAVYVNVNPASLVQ
+564 VRAVYVNVNPESLQ
-579 LKKDWPVWGS
+579 MLKKDWPVWGS

-641 NQSALTLKAA
+641 NQSAMVLKAA

-662 VPFHLTQ
+662 VPFHLTE

>member
-1 VIGYV
+1 M
-6 AVKALAARRVLREVP
+6 
-21 EPHALHTP
+21 
-29 AHEESSSNAHH
+29 
-40 VIIARLGRFTVQQTE
+40 
-55 SLSCDVLA
+55 LA
-63 PLKRLIVGRPIASY
+63 PLKRLIVGRPIASH

-83 FGLFGGLAVLSSDA
+83 FGIFGGLAVLSADA

-104 TEEVLRVLMIG
+104 TEEVLRVLMVG
-115 GLAAMSDAEPISI
+115 GLGAMSYSQV
-128 LIAVLLLAVAFSFR
+128 IAVLIAILLMAVAFSFR

-149 SGGGAY
+149 GGGGAY
-155 VVTRDNLGPIAG
+155 VVTRDNLGPVAG
-167 LSAAASLLIDY
+167 LAAAASLLIDY

-184 SITAGVAALTSAFPS
+184 SITAGVSAVTSAFPS

-204 IWLSLAFLLV
+204 TWLSLVFLAL
-214 LTTGNLRGVKE
+214 LTFGNLRGLKE
-225 SAKLFGVPVYAF
+225 SARVFGVPVYAF
-237 LGVMLTLIA
+237 LAVMLSLIV
-246 TGAYRMLS
+246 TGAVRAMT
-254 GTVEPV
+254 GGAVAVEPV
-260 AAVDPLPTFQN
+260 EPLPTFN
-271 GANTTF
+271 TGALTAF
-277 ILLTAFAN
+277 VLLTAFAN

-301 SFKEPPATNAARTLV
+301 MFKAPPAINAARTMV
-316 MMAAL
+316 MMATL

-331 LAHAY
+331 LAHAF
-336 QIVPSDKETVVSQL
+336 QVVPSETETVVSQL

-355 GGRNLLYYSVQG
+355 GGRNLFYFAVQG

-375 AANTAFNGFPTLAS
+375 AANTAFAGFPTLAS

-414 VALSVGAAT
+414 VALSLGAAT
-423 LIVFFGG
+423 LIILFGG
-430 DVHRLIPLYM
+430 DQHRLIPLYM

-455 LRTTRMRESGW
+455 LRTTRMREAGW
-466 QASAAISAFGALL
+466 QTSAAVSGFGAVL
-479 TGLVLIIVVLTKTLD
+479 TFLVLIIVVLTKTLD
-494 GAWIVLVLIPILV
+494 GAWIVIVLIPILV
-507 TVFKFTR
+507 TVFKLTR
-514 LHYESVAEQLSL
+514 SHYESVAQQLSL
-526 AKVDVDT
+526 TNVEVDT

-547 HRAVIEALRYS
+547 HRAVIEALRYA

-564 VRAVYVNVNPASLVQ
+564 VRAVYVNVNPESMLQ
-579 LKKDWPVWGS
+579 LKKDWPAWGS

-598 PYRSMTEPLLD
+598 PFRSMTEPLLD

-662 VPFHLTQ
+662 VPFHLKQ